1 MTREEIIEKL
11 RDDNNY
17 YGDFGRNYL
26 SNSDIGK
33 LLTDPTSFGKPTEKT
48 PNLLIGGY
56 FHTAI
61 LEPEKLGRYKIIDT
75 PTRNNKIYKEATGG
89 EMALLQKEVD
99 LTNLLTE
106 KLLRNNVVH
115 DLIRN
120 GNVEYEVPSIGEL
133 ANNLWKG
140 KADIINHDEKLVIDL
155 KTTSD
160 IENFRYSAKK
170 YNYDSQAYI
179 YSSLFGYEML
189 YIAICKKTHQIRLF
203 ECSPDFYARGENKV
217 SEASIAYDMFVRDT
231 EFDPNQYFKTEVL

>member
-1 MTREEIIEKL
+1 MLREQIIDKL
-11 RDDNNY
+11 RDDDNY
-17 YGDFGRNYL
+17 YGDFGRQYL

-33 LLTDPTSFGKPTEKT
+33 LLNDPMSFGKPTDKT
-48 PNLLIGGY
+48 PQLLIGGY

-61 LEPEKLGRYKIIDT
+61 LEPEKLHRYKIIEA
-75 PTRNNKIYKEATGG
+75 PTRNNKAYKEATGG

-99 LTNLLTE
+99 IVNMLTD
-106 KLLRNNVVH
+106 KLLANNVVH
-115 DLIRN
+115 DLIRGEN
-120 GNVEYEVPSIGEL
+120 IIYEEPQIGEL
-133 ANNLWKG
+133 ANNMWKG
-140 KADIINHDEKLVIDL
+140 KADIINHNEKLVIDL

-189 YIAICKKTHQIRLF
+189 YIAICKKTHQIRLY
-203 ECSPDFYARGENKV
+203 ECSPDFYARGEAKV
-217 SEASIAYDMFVRDT
+217 SEASVAYDMFIKDT